1 MGLQSLI
8 LMKKV
13 PRDLT
18 LDLLHRVIIIELDQA
33 RDTKK
38 LIDLSQLKPMDQVM
52 TMWAKFF
59 TLLKKL
65 KTDQMI

>member
-1 MGLQSLI
+1 MDLQSLI
-8 LMKKV
+8 LIKKV
-13 PRDLT
+13 LRDLT

>member
-18 LDLLHRVIIIELDQA
+18 LDLLHLVIIIELDQE

>member
-13 PRDLT
+13 PKDLT

-38 LIDLSQLKPMDQVM
+38 LIDLLQLKPMDQVM

>member
-18 LDLLHRVIIIELDQA
+18 LDLLHLVIIIELDQE

-38 LIDLSQLKPMDQVM
+38 LIDSLQLKPMDQVM

-59 TLLKKL
+59 TL
-65 KTDQMI
+65 

>member
-1 MGLQSLI
+1 MGLPSLI

-13 PRDLT
+13 PKDLT
-18 LDLLHRVIIIELDQA
+18 LDLLHRVTIIELDQA

>member
-1 MGLQSLI
+1 
-8 LMKKV
+8 MKKV
-13 PRDLT
+13 PKDLN